1 MQYTTQMS
9 FRKGETDIMAQEFSA
24 TQLEKL
30 LEYASARLHT
40 TPEAL
45 KAAFQQN
52 GLYGLSQTAGAEGDL
67 PPEIA
72 AKAQALLQDKEKA
85 AALLDSPEVQ
95 QLLRQLGGNP

>member
-1 MQYTTQMS
+1 
-9 FRKGETDIMAQEFSA
+9 MAQEFSV

-72 AKAQALLQDKEKA
+72 AKAQALLQDKKKA

>member
-1 MQYTTQMS
+1 
-9 FRKGETDIMAQEFSA
+9 MAQEFSA

-72 AKAQALLQDKEKA
+72 AKAQALLQNKEKA

>member
-1 MQYTTQMS
+1 
-9 FRKGETDIMAQEFSA
+9 MAQEFSA
-24 TQLEKL
+24 SQLEKL

-45 KAAFQQN
+45 KSAFQQG
-52 GLYGLSQTAGAEGDL
+52 GLYGLSQQAGEPGEL
-67 PPEIA
+67 SPEIA

>member
-1 MQYTTQMS
+1 
-9 FRKGETDIMAQEFSA
+9 MAQEFSA
-24 TQLEKL
+24 SQLEKL

-67 PPEIA
+67 PPEVA

>member
-1 MQYTTQMS
+1 
-9 FRKGETDIMAQEFSA
+9 MAQEFSA
-24 TQLEKL
+24 SQLEKL

-45 KAAFQQN
+45 KTAFQQN
-52 GLYGLSQTAGAEGDL
+52 GLYGLSQTAGAEGNL
-67 PPEIA
+67 PPEVA

>member
-1 MQYTTQMS
+1 
-9 FRKGETDIMAQEFSA
+9 MAQEFSA

-72 AKAQALLQDKEKA
+72 AKAQALLQDKKKA